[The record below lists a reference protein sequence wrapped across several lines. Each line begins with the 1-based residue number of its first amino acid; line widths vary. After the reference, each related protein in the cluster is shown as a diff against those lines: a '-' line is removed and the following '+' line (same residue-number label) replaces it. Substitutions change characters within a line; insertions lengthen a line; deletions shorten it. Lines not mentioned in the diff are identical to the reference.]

1 MTNPKHT
8 TEEYLAWID
17 ERVAKL
23 NELINNPCA
32 WGIET
37 EIEYRA
43 SLLANR
49 DVLVRHEPVVVV
61 VGLGTRRRC
70 KECSGIEG
78 CGCCSIT
85 SSKFPC
91 PTYLDIAQRLDEVM

>member
-1 MTNPKHT
+1 MATKLT
-8 TEEYLAWID
+8 IWID

-43 SLLANR
+43 SLLALRAVVELHKPKYWENIHDSSWNGNDCSVCFTDGNLEVPSAR
-49 DVLVRHEPVVVV
+49 VRY
-61 VGLGTRRRC
+61 
-70 KECSGIEG
+70 
-78 CGCCSIT
+78 
-85 SSKFPC
+85 PC
-91 PTYLDIAQRLDEVM
+91 PTIQAIEKELK